1 MPSASVGR
9 RGVGP
14 ARVTVRFAG
23 CGSSSSSSSS
33 SPAGSSA
40 ASASS
45 SAASGAPAA
54 SSGAVAKPGATFAV
68 GQPATVD
75 FIPPSQVTKT
85 PVTRL
90 RITVQSIQKGT
101 LADFKGV
108 QLDAQQRAGSPVYV
122 KVDITN
128 VGSKPAQSD
137 TASADVQGIDN
148 TGNTEQSLTIIGD
161 FPRCNDTSSQAPI
174 APGKTLSTCLIYL
187 VPGGITKVAYTGT
200 NDYISSPVT
209 WK

>member
-1 MPSASVGR
+1 MKEKSWHLLA
-9 RGVGP
+9 P
-14 ARVTVRFAG
+14 ALLAVALG
-23 CGSSSSSSSS
+23 SCGGSSSSSTS
-33 SPAGSSA
+33 
-40 ASASS
+40 
-45 SAASGAPAA
+45 APASPSSTSTPAAAPPA
-54 SSGAVAKPGATFAV
+54 SSGAVAKPGATFGV
-68 GQPATVD
+68 GHPATVD
-75 FIPPSQVTKT
+75 FIPPSQLTKK

-101 LADFKGV
+101 LADFKDV
-108 QLDAQQRAGSPVYV
+108 RLDAQQRAGSPVYV

-128 VGSKPAQSD
+128 VGSKAAQSD
-137 TASADVQGIDN
+137 TVSADVQGIDN

-161 FPRCNDTSSQAPI
+161 FPRCNDSSSQAPI
-174 APGKTLSTCLIYL
+174 TPGKTLSTCLIYL